1 MGAYKWVI
9 VERHEELMV
18 RSRPKGLDHYMRVP
32 VKRAILVHI
41 PSKAV
46 AERQAKKKVEAN
58 DNIRAEHPDEPGR
71 RSTKGKA
78 GRKRTGQVPGS
89 G

>member
-1 MGAYKWVI
+1 MGAYKWII

-32 VKRAILVHI
+32 IKRAILVHV

-46 AERQAKKKVEAN
+46 AERQAKKRIEAN
-58 DNIRAEHPDEPGR
+58 DNIRAEHPNKPDRGDA
-71 RSTKGKA
+71 KGKA
-78 GRKRTGQVPGS
+78 GRKRTG
-89 G
+89 